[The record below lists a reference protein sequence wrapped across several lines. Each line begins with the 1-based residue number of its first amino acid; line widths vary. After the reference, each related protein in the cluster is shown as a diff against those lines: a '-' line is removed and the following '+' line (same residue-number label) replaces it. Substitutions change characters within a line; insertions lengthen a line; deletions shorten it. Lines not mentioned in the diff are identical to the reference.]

1 MSTLIRKRA
10 LYRLLRSR
18 LRRRSGRR
26 AEPLLSVVL
35 PVYNIER
42 YLEPCIESILG
53 QSFTR
58 LELLVVDDGST
69 DRSPQIARRF
79 AERDR
84 RVRIVRKDNSG
95 LGAARNT
102 GLAHARARYVAFADS
117 DDVVLPHAYRDM
129 VRMLEKTGSDFVV
142 GGFRRGDEE
151 RFHVPDWV
159 QRVHAS
165 TRTGLTIE
173 DHPEMLLDI
182 TAWNKVFRRSFWDAT
197 GLEFPEGVRYEDQ
210 VPMTE
215 AFLRARTFD
224 VLKSPV
230 YLWRTRGDG
239 SSITQQKAT
248 RADIRDRLASQ
259 TRSYDLVRE
268 HGSEVVRRAWLVKL
282 FGYDFPGYFQAA
294 LIASDDYWELLREQ
308 MTRIRAEMSDDA
320 LAAVTVYP
328 RMMSALLADGMRE
341 AAEDVFVF
349 NQRHPSG
356 WPTEERDGVRHVVA
370 PLEAAGDV
378 APVLTMVTPADRH
391 PRSRLVDAV
400 WEGSTLVLRG
410 FAFLMY
416 VDDVDRA
423 LAVRLVDDVSGEVVE
438 ADVTPVEFPASELR
452 PGREFEDHSRSGFMA
467 RIEVVDLVQRSRGPT
482 VLWRIEVVQT
492 YGGVTRA
499 AGFTG
504 LDNAGSV
511 GVRPTRVVD
520 GHAVRLH
527 GTVSRGI
534 AVRVAAH
541 WAIATEVRSSGPGAM
556 RLLID
561 SPVDDPVVG
570 LHAETGEARIILER
584 SGGIVVAA
592 QLAAGAGEA
601 RPLRALHRSGA
612 SSPVVLGS
620 GVELDGDPTVGT
632 PLSLAGGRAVHVGR
646 PAGAVL
652 VDAVR
657 AEEDA
662 LVVEGTA
669 WGVSAS
675 TLQVMGP
682 RAQTASASQ
691 LGQGKFSVRVPL
703 VDDPWGTGDAPLPSN
718 RYVLAVR
725 EDQETPVTLTAALR
739 HALPAPMEAAGYRWQ
754 LSGRQNGV
762 DLRPIALADDERGAF
777 QQGRRQKAYTTRRSA
792 ERLDVVLFECFAGR
806 TVGDSPLAIC
816 RALRERRP
824 DLERVWSVED
834 RSAAVP
840 AGTRAVVRWSREW
853 YELLA
858 RAKYLVNN
866 NNFPAFFAKAQGQ
879 VHLQTWHGTPL
890 KRIGHDI
897 HDAGLMSRSYMR
909 MMDAEARSWDFL
921 ISPSPYCSQIFPDAF
936 GYGGPLLEVGY
947 PRNDVLLAPGRD
959 DSRERVRKG
968 LGLSPDQRVILY
980 APTWR
985 ENVRDGGRP
994 AKALYLDVEAV
1005 VRQVPGAVVLVR
1017 GHANTA
1023 ASASAARAGVVDVTL
1038 YPDVADL
1045 FLAADVLVT
1054 DYSSVMFDF
1063 AVLDRPI
1070 HLLAPDLDEYRDRV
1084 RGFYVDLEDV
1094 APGPVHRETNSLIAA
1109 LVDGDDARW
1118 APRRS
1123 AFRDRFAPLD
1133 DGSAA
1138 SRVVDAVFDSAGE
1151 GR

>member
-1 MSTLIRKRA
+1 M
-10 LYRLLRSR
+10 
-18 LRRRSGRR
+18 
-26 AEPLLSVVL
+26 EPLLSVVL
-35 PVYNIER
+35 PVYNIEH

-58 LELLVVDDGST
+58 LELVVVDDGST

-84 RVRIVRKDNSG
+84 RVRIVRKDNAG

-129 VRMLEKTGSDFVV
+129 VKMLEKTGSDFVV

-259 TRSYDLVRE
+259 TLSYDLVRE
-268 HGSEVVRRAWLVKL
+268 HGSEAVRRAWLVKL

-294 LIASDDYWELLREQ
+294 LSASDDYWALLREQ

-328 RMMSALLADGMRE
+328 RIMSALLADGLRE

-378 APVLTMVTPADRH
+378 APVLTTLTPADRH
-391 PRSRLVDAV
+391 PRSRLVGAV
-400 WEGSTLVLRG
+400 WEGSTLVLHG

-423 LAVRLVDDVSGEVVE
+423 LAVRLVDDASGDVVE
-438 ADVTPVEFPASELR
+438 AHVTPEEAPAAELR
-452 PGREFEDHSRSGFMA
+452 PGREFEDHRRSGFTA
-467 RIEVVDLVQRSRGPT
+467 RVEGADLARRSVEPT
-482 VLWRIEVVQT
+482 VMWRVEVVQT
-492 YGGVTRA
+492 YGGVARA
-499 AGFTG
+499 AGFTT

-511 GVRPTRVVD
+511 GVRQTRIID

-527 GTVSRGI
+527 GTVARGI

-541 WAIATEVRSSGPGAM
+541 WAIATEVTSIGSGAV
-556 RLLID
+556 RLVVD
-561 SPVDDPVVG
+561 GPADDPVVG
-570 LHAETGEARIILER
+570 LQAEGGESRINLEH
-584 SGGIVVAA
+584 SDGTTVAA
-592 QLAAGAGEA
+592 RLEACAGDAG
-601 RPLRALHRSGA
+601 PLRALHRSGA
-612 SSPVVLGS
+612 RSPVVLGS
-620 GVELDGDPTVGT
+620 GVEVDGDPAAGS
-632 PLSLAGGRAVHVGR
+632 PLSLGGGRAVLVGR
-646 PAGAVL
+646 PTGAVL
-652 VDAVR
+652 VDTVR

-675 TLQVMGP
+675 TLEITGP
-682 RAQTASASQ
+682 RASTASEAR
-691 LGQGKFSVRVPL
+691 LGQGRFSVRVRL
-703 VDDPWGTGDAPLPSN
+703 VADPWGTGDAPLPTN

-725 EDQETPVTLTAALR
+725 DDPEAPVTLTAALR
-739 HALPAPMEAAGYRWQ
+739 HALPAPMEVAGYRWQ
-754 LSGRQNGV
+754 LSGRQHGV

-777 QQGRRQKAYTTRRSA
+777 QQGRLQTAYTSRRSA

-816 RALRERRP
+816 RELRERRP

-834 RSAAVP
+834 RSAATP
-840 AGTRAVVRWSREW
+840 AGTRTVVRWSREW

-879 VHLQTWHGTPL
+879 IHLQTWHGTPL
-890 KRIGHDI
+890 KKIGHDI

-909 MMDAEARSWDFL
+909 MMEAEAGSWDFL
-921 ISPSPYCSQIFPDAF
+921 VSPSPYCSQIFPGAF
-936 GYGGPLLEVGY
+936 GYDGPLLEVGY
-947 PRNDVLLAPGRD
+947 PRNDVLLAADRG
-959 DSRERVRKG
+959 DSRARVRKG

-985 ENVRDGGRP
+985 ENVRDGGHP
-994 AKALYLDVEAV
+994 AKVLYMDVEAV
-1005 VRQVPGAVVLVR
+1005 VRQVPDAVVLVR

-1023 ASASAARAGVVDVTL
+1023 ASASAAHAGVVDVTL

-1070 HLLAPDLDEYRDRV
+1070 HLLAPDLDDYRDRV
-1084 RGFYVDLEDV
+1084 RGFYVDLDEV
-1094 APGPVHRETNSLIAA
+1094 APGSVHRETGSLIAA
-1109 LVDGDDARW
+1109 LVGGDDVRW
-1118 APRRS
+1118 ALRRA

-1138 SRVVDAVFDSAGE
+1138 ARVVDAVFGSAEE